1 MRKTGTAVTADN
13 QLLMPKNTSAEVF
26 VYTPKVAK
34 TPANK

>member
-1 MRKTGTAVTADN
+1 MRKTGTAVTAEKKV
-13 QLLMPKNTSAEVF
+13 LMPKNTSAEVF